1 MNINWQNVFYITA
14 SLAMIVIFIASIWL
28 MWLFFNVSK
37 LINNLKTTVHKWSNI
52 VDDVKYLKEE
62 IKLRVSK
69 FLLKILEK
77 NSEGK

>member
-1 MNINWQNVFYITA
+1 
-14 SLAMIVIFIASIWL
+14 